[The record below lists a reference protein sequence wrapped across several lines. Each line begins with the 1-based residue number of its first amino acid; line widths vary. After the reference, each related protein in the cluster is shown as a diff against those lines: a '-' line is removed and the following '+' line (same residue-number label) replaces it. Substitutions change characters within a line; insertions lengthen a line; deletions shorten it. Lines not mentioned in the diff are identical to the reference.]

1 MIKKKQNGKKSII
14 LKKTD
19 MKMKAQFTNEE
30 LTRYSRH
37 ITLEGV
43 GLAGQEKIKRASVLV
58 VGAGGLGSPVIQYLS
73 STGIG
78 KIGIADDDKVDL
90 TNLQRQVIFN
100 MEDINK
106 SKAEMAAKWVKRI
119 NPQID
124 VEYFKQTIERE
135 NGEKLCQMY
144 DIICDCTDNFKARYI
159 LNDLAYEQSK
169 PYIYGSILG
178 FEGQVGVFNKTSKSP
193 SYRDLVPSPPPAGL
207 MPSCVE
213 NGVLGVLPGIIG
225 TLQATEIIKIILDKG
240 NILDGKIVVYN
251 ALEMTF
257 RRLNIAKTGNNES
270 IKEEGPIKEMKKV
283 DKRNLKSPKE
293 IERLLRTNKSLL
305 LIDVRNPGETKIC
318 KINGAKNYPC
328 EEIINSKDLQEQIIE
343 EAKGKDLILYCK
355 SGFRSEKCLRKLL
368 KYREN
373 IYSLEGGII
382 QWIEEVDSNQAR
394 Y

>member
-1 MIKKKQNGKKSII
+1 
-14 LKKTD
+14 
-19 MKMKAQFTNEE
+19 
-30 LTRYSRH
+30 
-37 ITLEGV
+37 V

-100 MEDINK
+100 MEDIDN
-106 SKAEMAAKWVKRI
+106 SKAEMASKWVRKM
-119 NPQID
+119 NPKVD
-124 VEYFKQTIERE
+124 VQYYDQTIGEK
-135 NGEKLCQMY
+135 NGEEICQEY
-144 DIICDCTDNFKARYI
+144 DIICDCTDNFKSRYI
-159 LNDLAYEQSK
+159 LNDVAYKQGK

-178 FEGQVGVFNKTSKSP
+178 FEGQVGVFNRTSTSP

-225 TLQATEIIKIILDKG
+225 TLQATEIIKIVLDKG
-240 NILDGKIVVYN
+240 KILDGKILMYN
-251 ALEMTF
+251 ALDMTF
-257 RRLNIAKTGNNES
+257 RRLTVAKTGNNEL
-270 IKEEGPIKEMKKV
+270 IEEEDREKEIRKI
-283 DKRNLKSPKE
+283 RRQNLMSPKE
-293 IERLLRTNKSLL
+293 VERLLRTSNQVL
-305 LIDVRNPGETKIC
+305 LIDVRKAEETNIC
-318 KINGAKNYPC
+318 KINGAKNYPS
-328 EEIINSKDLQEQIIE
+328 EQIMNNKNLQKQIIE
-343 EAKGKDLILYCK
+343 EAKDKELILYCK

-368 KYREN
+368 EYRED

-382 QWIEEVDSNQAR
+382 QWIEKVDNNQAR